1 MNKFSIKLPNDSVYI
16 SILLIPILAIFSIFL
31 LEVVLLFIAARFLYK
46 IYQDKEFYYFNNF
59 FLNFFNFLFI
69 CHF

>member
-46 IYQDKEFYYFNNF
+46 IYQDKNFTILIFF
-59 FLNFFNFLFI
+59 FLNFF
-69 CHF
+69 